1 MSQTHRLKSR
11 YADYLMYVVFA
22 GLRAYAISGRNKWVL
37 TIVLLLGLVNPTA
50 YIVSC
55 IQPVLR
61 EKRAQQALHRSCIAN
76 STGCTWTARS

>member
-11 YADYLMYVVFA
+11 YANYLTYVVFA

-37 TIVLLLGLVNPTA
+37 TIVLVLGLVNPTT

-55 IQPVLR
+55 IQTWLV
-61 EKRAQQALHRSCIAN
+61 EETRSA
-76 STGCTWTARS
+76 GFA